1 MRTTLALDSDLT
13 TKARIR
19 DTAMELF
26 GAEGVAAT
34 SLRSVAA
41 AAGVSPGLVVHH
53 FGSKQGLVRA
63 VDEAVAR
70 V

>member
-1 MRTTLALDSDLT
+1 
-13 TKARIR
+13 
-19 DTAMELF
+19 MELF

-34 SLRSVAA
+34 SLRSVAG

-63 VDEAVAR
+63 VDEAVSRA
-70 V
+70 